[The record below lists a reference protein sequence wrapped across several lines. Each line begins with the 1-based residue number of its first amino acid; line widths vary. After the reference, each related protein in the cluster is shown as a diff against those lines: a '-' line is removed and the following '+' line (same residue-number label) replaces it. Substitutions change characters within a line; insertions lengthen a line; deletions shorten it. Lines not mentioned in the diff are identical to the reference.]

1 MKKMTSYISLFLALG
16 FSLNLFAHEGH
27 DKTPGTLAAP
37 HGGIIKG
44 TDHIY
49 LEVVS
54 GADGVKLY
62 PLDHDMKAI
71 AVADVKVEAKMSVPR
86 KNKSEPVKFSPE
98 GDHFLAKVDAKGA
111 HRYDLDVTV
120 THGGKPEK
128 LKFSVE
134 PQ

>member
-1 MKKMTSYISLFLALG
+1 MRQLILFAAMFLALDVAV
-16 FSLNLFAHEGH
+16 AHEGH

-37 HGGIIKG
+37 HGGVVKG

-49 LEVVS
+49 LELVAES
-54 GADGVKLY
+54 AGIKIY
-62 PLDHDMKAI
+62 PLDHETKAI
-71 AVADVKVEAKMSVPR
+71 PVADIKIEGKMSVPR
-86 KNKSEPVKFSPE
+86 KNKLETVKFTVS
-98 GDHFLAKVDAKGA
+98 GDHFAAKVDAKGA

-120 THGGKPEK
+120 THGGKAEK

>member
-1 MKKMTSYISLFLALG
+1 MKQLILFSTMFLALG
-16 FSLNLFAHEGH
+16 SANAHEGH
-27 DKTPGTLAAP
+27 DKTPGALAAP

-44 TDHIY
+44 TEHIY
-49 LEVVS
+49 LELVTES
-54 GADGVKLY
+54 GGVKIY
-62 PLDHDMKAI
+62 PLDHDTKAI
-71 AVADVKVEAKMSVPR
+71 PVADVKLEGKMSVPR
-86 KNKSEPVKFSPE
+86 KNKAEAVTFAVD
-98 GDHFLAKVDAKGA
+98 GDHFVAKVDAKGA